1 MGLRRQGGTGGLQA
15 SREGLAG
22 GRPLGTWGPLSL
34 LAPVLLPHTP
44 PPTPVHTL
52 AGKLAL
58 PGLGSQAAWHCARL
72 AAERGQQGGVSSR
85 GAEDVARRP
94 GHEQDP
100 RPEAGGPEGEGTL
113 GGHRVDAWW
122 AAGNA
127 AGLGAGLKEDR
138 GGGRGGTKQ
147 GSARRPAGSS
157 MACLPAL
164 AGLLAAEVG
173 LGSMGGACAWAAGRN
188 SRHCRQAMH
197 WRKGQARQA
206 GPRAVKEKN
215 IPRPANCCSQLFP
228 PSSCLAGGGG
238 KLPLEADAER
248 MQNFN

>member
-1 MGLRRQGGTGGLQA
+1 MTVLTKPLVLSAPLWDSGDRGAREACRPAGRGLRGGGHWAPGA
-15 SREGLAG
+15 
-22 GRPLGTWGPLSL
+22 LSL
-34 LAPVLLPHTP
+34 SWHQFCSRTP

-127 AGLGAGLKEDR
+127 AGLGAGLKEDGGAEEEAQSR
-138 GGGRGGTKQ
+138 AVPGGRQ
-147 GSARRPAGSS
+147 AAAWP
-157 MACLPAL
+157 ACLP
-164 AGLLAAEVG
+164 
-173 LGSMGGACAWAAGRN
+173 
-188 SRHCRQAMH
+188 
-197 WRKGQARQA
+197 
-206 GPRAVKEKN
+206 
-215 IPRPANCCSQLFP
+215 
-228 PSSCLAGGGG
+228 
-238 KLPLEADAER
+238 
-248 MQNFN
+248 